1 MTGRLRYGRLLSQAA
16 KNSFAVRA
24 AYRMDF
30 ILSLIV
36 TIVFE
41 AVTPLVTILIYGTGS
56 SFPGWSMGE
65 ALLIQGIFLLSRGIA
80 FPLFFGAVWTVFEQ
94 VREGTFELTLLKPRS
109 PLLVVL
115 AQSVDVEG
123 FGRLF
128 GGVALFIFALSRIP
142 APGILQ
148 VLLFLALLG
157 LSILVLFSFVLIMA
171 GSLFVWV
178 GNGRVLE
185 VMESVMIFAQY
196 PGSIYGRVFQLVLAV
211 LVPAA
216 MIAFLPAQALL
227 GRPEPITLAA
237 APACAAFFLASLA
250 LWRAMLRRYAG
261 GGG

>member
-1 MTGRLRYGRLLSQAA
+1 
-16 KNSFAVRA
+16 
-24 AYRMDF
+24 
-30 ILSLIV
+30 
-36 TIVFE
+36 
-41 AVTPLVTILIYGTGS
+41 
-56 SFPGWSMGE
+56 
-65 ALLIQGIFLLSRGIA
+65 
-80 FPLFFGAVWTVFEQ
+80 
-94 VREGTFELTLLKPRS
+94 
-109 PLLVVL
+109 
-115 AQSVDVEG
+115 
-123 FGRLF
+123 
-128 GGVALFIFALSRIP
+128 
-142 APGILQ
+142 
-148 VLLFLALLG
+148 
-157 LSILVLFSFVLIMA
+157 MA

-250 LWRAMLRRYAG
+250 FWRAMLRRYAG